1 LPYPSASSKCH
12 LIFAEVLLAPIDD
25 AVLDKR
31 GRIDPARLDLVGRP
45 GGISY
50 TYTRERFEMRR
61 P

>member
-1 LPYPSASSKCH
+1 
-12 LIFAEVLLAPIDD
+12 VLLAPIDD

-50 TYTRERFEMRR
+50 TYTRARFEMRR